1 MDWIFNSWDTIG
13 ITALKALLIYAVIIM
28 YTRLSGLRTF
38 GKLSSFDFAI
48 TIAIGSII
56 ATVILS
62 DTTTLVQGMVALGAL
77 IGLQFIISKFRRW
90 WYPVEKAVSNT
101 PLLLMI
107 DGRILDKNL
116 EQVSLSEN
124 TLISKLREANVFD
137 LSEVRAVVM
146 ETTGDI
152 SVLHTADQKQKLN
165 GDLLKGV
172 TGIPANISI
181 ETYRQLTVDLPD

>member
-1 MDWIFNSWDTIG
+1 MDWIFNSWGTIG

-107 DGRILDKNL
+107 DGRILEKNL